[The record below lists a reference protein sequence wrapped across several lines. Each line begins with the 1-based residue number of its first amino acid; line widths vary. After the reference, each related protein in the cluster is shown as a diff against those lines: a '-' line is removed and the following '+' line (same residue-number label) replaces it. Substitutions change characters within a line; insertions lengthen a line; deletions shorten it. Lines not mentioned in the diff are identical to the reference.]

1 MPKEKK
7 EKKKKYPEVWYI
19 FDGVEDYLGY
29 LADNPEDKDP
39 GLMHLMINGRHNS
52 YLAEMVWTLHPLGK
66 EVYELPDHIDGE
78 PGGYLIAP
86 VEKEVALDM
95 ITDNMGFMARKATDL
110 DHKELLA
117 ELEKLSN
124 SPVVAGLNGV

>member
-1 MPKEKK
+1 MPKGKK

-19 FDGVEDYLGY
+19 FDGTEDYLGY
-29 LADNPEDKDP
+29 LVDNPEDKDP
-39 GLMHLMINGRHNS
+39 DLMHLMINGRHNS

-66 EVYELPDHIDGE
+66 ELYELPDHIDGE